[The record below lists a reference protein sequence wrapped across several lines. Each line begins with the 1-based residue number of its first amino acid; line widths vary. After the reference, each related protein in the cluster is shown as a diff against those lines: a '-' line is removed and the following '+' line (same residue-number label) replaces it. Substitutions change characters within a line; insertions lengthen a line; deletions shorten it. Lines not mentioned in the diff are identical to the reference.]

1 MNLFKNSIIGIL
13 LVLAYTFAVS
23 EGYIEIKKDDEKL
36 LKTIKD
42 LESKI
47 EALSKLTSQAKLSS
61 DISDLNKEVYDKA
74 KFIDPDLSISKILSS
89 FSDIS
94 KDSGTELLLFEPKD
108 GLNKGVYS
116 ETPIKIKL
124 RGTFRQT
131 GNFLFQLSKLS
142 YLVVISDLNIKGII
156 SNSGYV
162 INETEAIVSIYN
174 KGA

>member
-1 MNLFKNSIIGIL
+1 MNLFKNSIIAIV
-13 LVLAYTFAVS
+13 LVLGYAFAVS
-23 EGYIEIKKDDEKL
+23 EGYVEVKKDDQKL
-36 LKTIKD
+36 LKSIND

-47 EALSKLTSQAKLSS
+47 EALGKLTSQAKLSS

-74 KFIDPDLSISKILSS
+74 KFIDTDLNISKILSS

-94 KDSGTELLLFEPKD
+94 KDSGIELLLFEPKD
-108 GLNKGVYS
+108 GLSRGVYS
-116 ETPIKIKL
+116 EIPIKIKL

-131 GNFLFQLSKLS
+131 GNFLYQLSKLT

-162 INETEAIVSIYN
+162 INETEAIVSIYS